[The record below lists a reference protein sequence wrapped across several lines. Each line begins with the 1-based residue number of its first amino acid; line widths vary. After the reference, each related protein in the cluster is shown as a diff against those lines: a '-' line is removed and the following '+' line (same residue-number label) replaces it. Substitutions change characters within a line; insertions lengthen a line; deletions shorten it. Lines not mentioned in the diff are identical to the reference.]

1 MVAQRVSRLRRFS
14 GTSKAGGSSAVSTSS
29 CSPVPAFPAR
39 VRLGGSLLAGLRSAP
54 HRNAEIVL
62 GFDRDK
68 ANRFA
73 WNLNGS
79 QATVVGQF
87 EGYGL
92 QLEGYGLQPVRKL
105 ARNGRGL

>member
-1 MVAQRVSRLRRFS
+1 
-14 GTSKAGGSSAVSTSS
+14 
-29 CSPVPAFPAR
+29 
-39 VRLGGSLLAGLRSAP
+39 
-54 HRNAEIVL
+54 VL

-92 QLEGYGLQPVRKL
+92 QLEGYGLQLEGYGLQLEGYGLQLEGYGLQLEGYGLQPVRKL
-105 ARNGRGL
+105 AKMGVGFSP